1 MASVAHGLVPPIQTP
16 VTRSSVTGST
26 DAAVPAVDEAR
37 LAQRAA
43 GGDGDAF
50 AELYGRYEQ
59 RAYNL
64 CYRILGSQDDAAE
77 ATQEAFV
84 KVFKRLPKLQGRDL
98 AFGSY
103 VFTSARNACYDLIE
117 RRRRAEPSDQIP
129 ESSIPVGGGVGGGG
143 FGFDPGDPEDDPER
157 RLLLAAGQ
165 EEIRAANATLP
176 ERQREVLALRELEEL
191 SYDEIAEIMDM
202 NRNSVAQL
210 ISRARISLRDAL
222 RGTALA
228 SIASSSPDCDRAV
241 SMLAARQDLEKAGDG
256 DWLADHLLECET
268 CRLSREA
275 MEEAGVS
282 YRAWLPIAAAP
293 LLFRETMA
301 RAAEAAGEDWSE
313 VIAGQDAHRRP
324 LAHDSHRSG
333 PGRARPLAHDSHR
346 SGPGRA
352 RPLAHDA
359 AGAGA
364 AAAQGARASVF
375 RHRRRDLI
383 LIGLFALLLVVVV
396 FAGATG
402 DDPPADDLVP
412 VADEV
417 PAAPAGQPDK
427 PNPKPQEAKGPN
439 QEKKSDAGG
448 SPAAAPE
455 PDKPAAKSEKPA
467 EEGDSPSTRSNTP
480 GSEDAAPQ
488 STDRGTGRR
497 RGGSGRG
504 DSRINDGTESPA
516 DDPTPTP
523 PPTSDPPPEQP
534 PPQQPPPEQPP
545 TEQPPTEQ
553 PPSQPPGCRDA
564 VGIPIPCGPSRPQQP
579 PPRIAPPP

>member
-1 MASVAHGLVPPIQTP
+1 MASVAHGLVPPIQAP
-16 VTRSSVTGST
+16 VKRSSVTGST
-26 DAAVPAVDEAR
+26 QAAGPAVDEAR

-64 CYRILGSQDDAAE
+64 CYRILGSQDDAAD

-84 KVFKRLPKLQGRDL
+84 NVFKRLPKLQGRDL

-117 RRRRAEPSDQIP
+117 RRRRAEPSDQIA
-129 ESSIPVGGGVGGGG
+129 ESAIPVGGGVGGGG

-157 RLLLAAGQ
+157 RLLVAAGQ

-228 SIASSSPDCDRAV
+228 SIATSSADCERAV
-241 SMLAARQDLEKAGDG
+241 SLLAARQDRQKAADG
-256 DWLADHLLECET
+256 DWLADHLFECET

-282 YRAWLPIAAAP
+282 YRAWLPIAAGP

-301 RAAEAAGEDWSE
+301 EAAEAAGEDWSD
-313 VIAGQDAHRRP
+313 VIARHEAVVAG
-324 LAHDSHRSG
+324 
-333 PGRARPLAHDSHR
+333 
-346 SGPGRA
+346 
-352 RPLAHDA
+352 A

-364 AAAQGARASVF
+364 TGAQGARASVL
-375 RHRRRDLI
+375 RHRRLDLA

-402 DDPPADDLVP
+402 DDPPADDPVP

-417 PAAPAGQPDK
+417 PAAPAGQADE
-427 PNPKPQEAKGPN
+427 PKPKPEKAKKPKQKQSGTGEA
-439 QEKKSDAGG
+439 SA
-448 SPAAAPE
+448 SAPE
-455 PDKPAAKSEKPA
+455 PAEPAAEDEEPA
-467 EEGDSPSTRSNTP
+467 HGGDTPSTRSHTP
-480 GSEDAAPQ
+480 ATVDAPPKP
-488 STDRGTGRR
+488 TDRGTGLR
-497 RGGSGRG
+497 RGGTGGG
-504 DSRINDGTESPA
+504 DNGITDGPESPA
-516 DDPTPTP
+516 SDPEPPPP
-523 PPTSDPPPEQP
+523 PPTSDPPPQP
-534 PPQQPPPEQPP
+534 PSEQPPPEQPP
-545 TEQPPTEQ
+545 TEQPPSRT
-553 PPSQPPGCRDA
+553 PGCTDA
-564 VGIPIPCGPSRPQQP
+564 AGIPIPCGPSRPRQP
-579 PPRIAPPP
+579 PPRLAPPPPPRP

>member
-1 MASVAHGLVPPIQTP
+1 MATVAHGLVPPVRPPLQ
-16 VTRSSVTGST
+16 RSTVSVSAN
-26 DAAVPAVDEAR
+26 AAGPSVEEAG

-43 GGDGDAF
+43 AGDGDAF
-50 AELYGRYEQ
+50 AALYGRYER

-64 CYRILGSQDDAAE
+64 CYRILGSEDDAAD

-84 KVFKRLPKLQGRDL
+84 NVFKRLPKLQGREL

-143 FGFDPGDPEDDPER
+143 VGFDPGDPEDDPER

-191 SYDEIAEIMDM
+191 SYDEIAEIMEM

-210 ISRARISLRDAL
+210 ISRARIGLRDAL

-228 SIASSSPDCDRAV
+228 SIATSSADCERAV
-241 SMLAARQDLEKAGDG
+241 AMLAARQDRQGTADG

-275 MEEAGVS
+275 LEEAGVS

-293 LLFRETMA
+293 VLFRETMA
-301 RAAEAAGEDWSE
+301 SAAEAAGEDWSD
-313 VIAGQDAHRRP
+313 VIARHEAAAG
-324 LAHDSHRSG
+324 G
-333 PGRARPLAHDSHR
+333 
-346 SGPGRA
+346 
-352 RPLAHDA
+352 A

-364 AAAQGARASVF
+364 AGAPGARASLL
-375 RHRRRDLI
+375 RHRRRDAV
-383 LIGLFALLLVVVV
+383 LIGLIALVLVVVV

-402 DDPPADDLVP
+402 DDNPPEALAP

-417 PAAPAGQPDK
+417 PAAAAGKPRERKPEPEPEK
-427 PNPKPQEAKGPN
+427 PNQKK
-439 QEKKSDAGG
+439 KKSGDESA
-448 SPAAAPE
+448 PAAATEPAKPSAGGGEAPE
-455 PDKPAAKSEKPA
+455 EDAVDTPRAGSSPPAQE
-467 EEGDSPSTRSNTP
+467 NTP
-480 GSEDAAPQ
+480 SERA
-488 STDRGTGRR
+488 DRGTGRR
-497 RGGSGRG
+497 GGDRGGDNGVTGGSAR
-504 DSRINDGTESPA
+504 PA
-516 DDPTPTP
+516 VEP
-523 PPTSDPPPEQP
+523 PPQPPPPPPEPPISDPPPEPPRPEVPRIEDPAP
-534 PPQQPPPEQPP
+534 PPPPRPA
-545 TEQPPTEQ
+545 
-553 PPSQPPGCRDA
+553 CRDA
-564 VGIPIPCGPSRPQQP
+564 QGIPIPCPPSRPEQP
-579 PPRIAPPP
+579 PPRLAPPPR